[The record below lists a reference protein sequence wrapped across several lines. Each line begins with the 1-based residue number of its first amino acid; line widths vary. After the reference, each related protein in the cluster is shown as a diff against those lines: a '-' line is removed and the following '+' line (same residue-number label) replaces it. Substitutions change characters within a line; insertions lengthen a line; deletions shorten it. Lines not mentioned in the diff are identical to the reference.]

1 MKAVP
6 CSVLTTD
13 GVAAMLEALH
23 RRGYRV
29 IGPTVRDRAI
39 VYDDVAS
46 LADLPHGWTDEQDG
60 GRYRLRRRNDNAL
73 FGYAVGPHSWKKFL
87 HTPAQRLW
95 KAARGPEGLRIVPEP
110 VSTERL
116 AFVGV
121 RACELHAIAIQDRVL
136 LEGAYADP
144 HYQAR
149 RELAFLVAVNCA
161 EPAGTCFCASMK
173 TGPKAASGYD
183 LALTE
188 IVGEGE
194 HQFVAEAGSEAGR
207 ALLAEL
213 PHRDATS
220 EEVAAGDAVIAGAA
234 ARMGRVMPAVD
245 EVPHLLRR
253 NFENRRWEEVAG
265 RCLTCGNCTMVCPT
279 CFCTTVEEV
288 TSLDGA
294 ERERT
299 RHWDSCF
306 TIDFSYLHGGSV
318 RASPRARYR
327 QWITHKLSTW
337 WDQFGSSGCVGCGRC
352 ITWCPVGI
360 DITEE
365 VAAIR
370 STDTAAAEPGE

>member
-6 CSVLTTD
+6 RSILTAD
-13 GVAAMLEALH
+13 GVAALLEALR

-39 VYDDVAS
+39 VYDDIAS
-46 LADLPHGWTDEQDG
+46 LADLPRGWTDEQDG
-60 GRYRLRRRNDNAL
+60 GHYRLRRRNDNAL

-95 KAARGPEGLRIVPEP
+95 KAECGPEGLHIVPEP
-110 VSTERL
+110 VSAEPL

-144 HYQAR
+144 YYQAR
-149 RELAFLVAVNCA
+149 REGAFLVAVNCA
-161 EPAGTCFCASMK
+161 EPAGTCFCASMN

-188 IVGEGE
+188 IVGQGQ
-194 HQFVAEAGSEAGR
+194 HRFVVEAGSEAGR
-207 ALLAEL
+207 VVLAEL
-213 PHRDATS
+213 PHRDAMT
-220 EEVAAGDAVIAGAA
+220 EEVVAGDAVIAGAA
-234 ARMGRVMPAVD
+234 ARMGRVMPATA
-245 EVPHLLRR
+245 EVPQLLRR
-253 NFENRRWEEVAG
+253 NFEHQRWDEVAA

-294 ERERT
+294 ESERT

-318 RASPRARYR
+318 RASPRSRYR
-327 QWITHKLSTW
+327 QWMTHKLSTW
-337 WDQFGSSGCVGCGRC
+337 WDQFGTSGCVGCGRC

-370 STDTAAAEPGE
+370 NTDTAAAEPGE